1 MAYIKGRPGHWT
13 DDMTDS
19 VTVYK
24 ASTRDAYG
32 KYTTAANGTTYA
44 CRIMAEVTRTR
55 DTEGKQV
62 VESGKLYILN
72 DANVAINDRLVISAG
87 SEPLVIGVDKVT
99 YAANGT
105 GTAVHH
111 TIVRFGRG

>member
-1 MAYIKGRPGHWT
+1 MPYIKGSPSHFT

-32 KYTTAANGTTYA
+32 KYTTAANGTSYA

-62 VESGKLYILN
+62 VEGGKLIILN
-72 DANVAINDRLVISAG
+72 DADVAINDRLVLSAG

-99 YAANGT
+99 YKANGA
-105 GTAVHH
+105 GTAIHH
-111 TIVRFGRG
+111 TVVRFGRG

>member
-1 MAYIKGRPGHWT
+1 MSYVIGSPSHWT
-13 DDMTDS
+13 RDMTDS

-24 ASTRDAYG
+24 ASSRNEYG

-44 CRIMAEVTRTR
+44 CRIMAEVSRTR

-62 VESGKLYILN
+62 VEGGSLIILN
-72 DANVAINDRLVISAG
+72 DADIAINDRLVLSAS

-99 YAANGT
+99 YSANGT
-105 GTAVHH
+105 TAVHH
-111 TIVRFGRG
+111 TVVRFGRS

>member
-1 MAYIKGRPGHWT
+1 MAYIKGRPSHWT

-32 KYTTAANGTTYA
+32 KYTISGSGTTYP
-44 CRIMAEVTRTR
+44 CRIMGEVTRKR
-55 DTEGKQV
+55 DAESQQV
-62 VESGKLYILN
+62 VEEGKLIILN
-72 DANVAINDRLVISAG
+72 EPDIAINDRLVLDSG
-87 SEPLVIGVDKVT
+87 REPIVLGVDKVS
-99 YAANGT
+99 YLANGT

-111 TIVRFGRG
+111 TVIRFGRA